1 MKAIILLFVL
11 LQLSII
17 SPTPVDKLNAK
28 PKESE
33 VIIKKNLS
41 NQRRLGIVDFFK
53 KVYENSPFG
62 IAQKVG
68 EQIGDLVKAHAKK
81 PIEKLVKK
89 IDSGIEDAKVITKTV
104 INNVKDKVVDT
115 VINVKDKVVDTV
127 TNVKDKVVDTV
138 TNVKHKVTSGIE
150 AVKTVTKVVTNQV
163 KDKIDAIKEK

>member
-53 KVYENSPFG
+53 KVYEYSPLG

-68 EQIGDLVKAHAKK
+68 EQIVDLVKAHAKK
-81 PIEKLVKK
+81 PVEKLVEK
-89 IDSGIEDAKVITKTV
+89 IDSSIESAKDIAKKVIT
-104 INNVKDKVVDT
+104 NVKDKVVDT

-127 TNVKDKVVDTV
+127 TNVKDKV
-138 TNVKHKVTSGIE
+138 TSGI
-150 AVKTVTKVVTNQV
+150 KNVTKVVTNQV
-163 KDKIDAIKEK
+163 KDKYNAIKKKITDILTPPPEEI